1 MRVCSFVPT
10 DREGKRGASEG
21 LPASDAR
28 TRREGRDRSK
38 DVEKGSLP
46 SFLPSCPLFDI
57 GGRDHRGGKGA
68 KLIRV

>member
-21 LPASDAR
+21 LPASEAR
-28 TRREGRDRSK
+28 TRREGRDGSK

-46 SFLPSCPLFDI
+46 SFLHVSFFDI
-57 GGRDHRGGKGA
+57 GGRDHREGE
-68 KLIRV
+68 REPN